1 MDYKSNYSS
10 DFRHK
15 EVIDVSTGTRLGFIS
30 DVDID
35 LDKGIVNSVI
45 IPGKRHFF
53 NLLPSKEDY
62 IIPWKNILKIGDDI
76 ILVNSESSDKI

>member
-1 MDYKSNYSS
+1 MERKSSYSS

-15 EVIDVSTGTRLGFIS
+15 EVIDIFTGKRLGFIS

-35 LDKGIVNSVI
+35 LDKGVVNSVI

-53 NLLPSKEDY
+53 GLVPSKDDI
-62 IIPWKNILKIGDDI
+62 IIPWGHIQKIGDDI
-76 ILVNSESSDKI
+76 ILVTTES